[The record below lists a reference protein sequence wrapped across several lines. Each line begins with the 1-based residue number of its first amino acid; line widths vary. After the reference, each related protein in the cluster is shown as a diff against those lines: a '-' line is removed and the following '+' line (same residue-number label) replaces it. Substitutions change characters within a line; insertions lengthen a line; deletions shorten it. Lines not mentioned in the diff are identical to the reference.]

1 MCNNV
6 LLTQIVKTKQQNNMS
21 TYSTELSSISVIKR
35 FHAYYAYHAKH
46 ANKDEKQAWIDFI
59 CLPESESD
67 EHVYLSRCSSWTLL
81 SKCTRILTSLSA
93 HTEPISDTIFDAR
106 TLFIAMRP
114 DINICLDL
122 VYSAHPKALRMVVE
136 AGISAWSQTE
146 RIAAII
152 ASVMVED
159 WTYNNH
165 KLRNRLLASIHI
177 QSKLTVLDHCISLVQ
192 SKDYDTVAQ
201 LSNMHKLRKR
211 FEPHFKAWYS
221 NIESNLSVYLPMHI
235 SEEILR
241 QATEF
246 DLDAIDYIHANH
258 LQRNID
264 IEVCSAEYKFISAD
278 GVFSKENYCDWI
290 FSHDSFMSESV
301 IYHIHLVKNV
311 EYRNVTPPE
320 NVAIEYFSKKMYGR
334 SWIRAK
340 QKNASRPPVDD
351 LAFIKE
357 SMIFI
362 AKFRTKQPDIYM
374 QNLPEITEI
383 ES

>member
-1 MCNNV
+1 
-6 LLTQIVKTKQQNNMS
+6 
-21 TYSTELSSISVIKR
+21 
-35 FHAYYAYHAKH
+35 
-46 ANKDEKQAWIDFI
+46 
-59 CLPESESD
+59 
-67 EHVYLSRCSSWTLL
+67 
-81 SKCTRILTSLSA
+81 
-93 HTEPISDTIFDAR
+93 
-106 TLFIAMRP
+106 
-114 DINICLDL
+114 
-122 VYSAHPKALRMVVE
+122 
-136 AGISAWSQTE
+136 
-146 RIAAII
+146 
-152 ASVMVED
+152 
-159 WTYNNH
+159 
-165 KLRNRLLASIHI
+165 
-177 QSKLTVLDHCISLVQ
+177 
-192 SKDYDTVAQ
+192 
-201 LSNMHKLRKR
+201 
-211 FEPHFKAWYS
+211 
-221 NIESNLSVYLPMHI
+221 MHI

-290 FSHDSFMSESV
+290 FSHDSFMSEAV

-334 SWIRAK
+334 SWIRAI